1 MYHLLIHC
9 SIYAD
14 ICLVCLI
21 LYFNIN
27 EKSLVELVW
36 LFMVSIL
43 SSFLERKQ
51 EAKDS
56 NDDRTF
62 LKLELPSELHVDTN
76 WLFF

>member
-1 MYHLLIHC
+1 
-9 SIYAD
+9 
-14 ICLVCLI
+14 
-21 LYFNIN
+21 
-27 EKSLVELVW
+27 
-36 LFMVSIL
+36 MVSIL
-43 SSFLERKQ
+43 PSFLERKQ